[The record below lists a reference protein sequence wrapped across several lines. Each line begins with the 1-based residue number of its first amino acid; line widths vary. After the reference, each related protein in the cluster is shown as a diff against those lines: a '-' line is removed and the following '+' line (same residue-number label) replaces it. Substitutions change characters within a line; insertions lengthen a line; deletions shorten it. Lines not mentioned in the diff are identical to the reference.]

1 MLSTGRKR
9 QIVLLPIWKIVPSN
23 PSPLVVL
30 ESISSA
36 LTWFQDYIKIVL
48 KAVLKYDT
56 EPDRRKMIDDEM
68 IHYMESIC
76 SQFKPD
82 SWKASFIEWTYL
94 CHFVGYRSIECCQNK
109 QISPLTA
116 LRFST
121 HLPRILNYFPHIQ
134 RGGTIS
140 SSRHCHSTHVLA

>member
-1 MLSTGRKR
+1 MLSTARKR

-23 PSPLVVL
+23 PSPLIIL
-30 ESISSA
+30 ESISGA

-48 KAVLKYDT
+48 KAVLEYDT

-82 SWKASFIEWTYL
+82 SWKASFID
-94 CHFVGYRSIECCQNK
+94 
-109 QISPLTA
+109 
-116 LRFST
+116 
-121 HLPRILNYFPHIQ
+121 
-134 RGGTIS
+134 
-140 SSRHCHSTHVLA
+140 